1 MREERYKINIICIT
15 GLQMKRFE
23 TRLPHVMRF
32 SNLMETV
39 FLTGRFKGDNTVRGQ
54 FTVKR
59 S

>member
-15 GLQMKRFE
+15 DLQMKRFE
-23 TRLPHVMRF
+23 TRLPHVMQF
-32 SNLMETV
+32 SNLREDL

-54 FTVKR
+54 FTVKC